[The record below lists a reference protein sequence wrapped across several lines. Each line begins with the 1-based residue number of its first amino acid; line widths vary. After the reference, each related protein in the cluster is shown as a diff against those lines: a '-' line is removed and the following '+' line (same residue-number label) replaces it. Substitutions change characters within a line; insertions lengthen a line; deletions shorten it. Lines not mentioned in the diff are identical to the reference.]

1 MQIFMGRCVLME
13 DMFKKALYL
22 GLGAL
27 SFTKDK
33 AEKFMNEMV
42 EKGEMSAEEGN
53 KFVDDLIKRGEEARQ
68 EVKDF
73 IQQEVKCKHQEMVTR
88 EEYDALQQ
96 RLKDLEDRLK

>member
-1 MQIFMGRCVLME
+1 ME
-13 DMFKKALYL
+13 DMIKKAFYL

-68 EVKDF
+68 EIKDF
-73 IQQEVKCKHQEMVTR
+73 VEQEIKCKHKDMVSR
-88 EEYDALQQ
+88 EEYDALLQ